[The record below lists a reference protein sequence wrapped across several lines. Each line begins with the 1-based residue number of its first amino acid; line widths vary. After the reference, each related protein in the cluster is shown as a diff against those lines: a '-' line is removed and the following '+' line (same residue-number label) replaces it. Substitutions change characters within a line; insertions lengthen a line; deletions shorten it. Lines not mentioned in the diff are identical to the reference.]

1 MNHHTSHQVAPDHTS
16 PRTTIRRWTVT
27 ASGILLAG
35 LLAWNVQAQVKPRP
49 GTGGPTAGPGS
60 AGIPGPRP
68 GGPGMVPGGPRG
80 GGALPFLGQLNLTD
94 EQKEQVKT
102 ILDRSREESKPIG
115 EELRKLQPQ
124 KQTLIYTET
133 FDEAAALALVDQ
145 EVALQKALAL
155 NQMATQHAVY
165 NVLTAE
171 QKAKLAEL
179 IAKRKEMGPPTTMP
193 PLRGLLLPGGGLPRR
208 P

>member
-1 MNHHTSHQVAPDHTS
+1 
-16 PRTTIRRWTVT
+16 
-27 ASGILLAG
+27 
-35 LLAWNVQAQVKPRP
+35 
-49 GTGGPTAGPGS
+49 
-60 AGIPGPRP
+60 
-68 GGPGMVPGGPRG
+68 MVPGGPRR

-102 ILDRSREESKPIG
+102 ILDRSREESKPIA

-124 KQTLIYTET
+124 KQALIYTET
-133 FDEAAALALVDQ
+133 FDEAGALALVDQ
-145 EVALQKALAL
+145 EITLQKALTL
-155 NQMATQHAVY
+155 NQMVTQHAVY

-193 PLRGLLLPGGGLPRR
+193 PLRGFLPGGGLPRR